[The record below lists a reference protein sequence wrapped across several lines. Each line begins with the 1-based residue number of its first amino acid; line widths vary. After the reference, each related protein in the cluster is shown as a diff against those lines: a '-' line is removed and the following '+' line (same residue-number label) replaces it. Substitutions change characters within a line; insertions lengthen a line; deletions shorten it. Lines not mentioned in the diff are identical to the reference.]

1 VRILVAHNVSRA
13 RSGGMSRIMGFIHDE
28 IAAAGHEV
36 DWLCAE
42 DLAPRWRGAAA
53 RVAFPWLVHAKAR
66 RAARDGEPY
75 DLVNVHEPQ
84 GAVVT
89 SMPGAVRH
97 GVVVT
102 SHGIEERAWQLALEE
117 GRLGRGGP
125 GLKSRLVYPPTGL
138 TQSRVALTRAR
149 FVFTL
154 NDTDRRYAIEHL
166 GVPADRVGRMVP
178 GATRDYEAAAKGRS
192 YASGSGI
199 VFAGTWR
206 KNKGIDDFVPA
217 FTTFARRWPDV
228 TLTAIGTG
236 VDPSVVKS
244 AFPDDLRHRV
254 LATKAVDDV
263 ESARALAEA
272 NVFVLPSLFEGTPLT
287 LIEAMMSGLP
297 IVTTDTCGMHDVIRH
312 DVTGLLVPV
321 RSPHAISA
329 ALDRLMSAADLRER
343 LGRAAQ
349 ADAVTNYTWPRVAA
363 QVLDVYQQLVA

>member
-1 VRILVAHNVSRA
+1 MRILVAHNVSRA

-28 IAAAGHEV
+28 VAAAGHQV

-42 DLAPRWRGAAA
+42 DLPSRWRGATA
-53 RVAFPWLVHAKAR
+53 RVAFPWLVHAAAR
-66 RAARDGEPY
+66 RAARDGKPY

-84 GAVVT
+84 GAVIAA
-89 SMPGAVRH
+89 MPGAVRH

-117 GRLGRGGP
+117 RRLGRGGP
-125 GLKSRLVYPPTGL
+125 GLKSRIVYPLTGL
-138 TQSRVALTRAR
+138 TQARLALTRAR

-154 NDTDRRYAIEHL
+154 NDTDRHYAIEQL
-166 GVPADRVGRMVP
+166 GLPAERVGRMVP
-178 GATRDYEAAAKGRS
+178 GATRAYESAARDRS
-192 YASGSGI
+192 YASGARI

-206 KNKGIDDFVPA
+206 TNKGIDDLVPA
-217 FTTFARRWPDV
+217 FTTLARRRPEA

-236 VDPSVVKS
+236 VEPSIVTR

-254 LATKAVDDV
+254 RAATSVDDAQ
-263 ESARALAEA
+263 SARALAEA
-272 NVFVLPSLFEGTPLT
+272 DVFVLPSLFEGTPLT

-321 RSPHAISA
+321 RSPEAIA
-329 ALDRLMSAADLRER
+329 TALDRVLSSADLRER
-343 LGRAAQ
+343 LGRAAR
-349 ADAVTNYTWPRVAA
+349 AEAIDHYTWPRVAA
-363 QVLDVYQQLVA
+363 PVLDIYQSLVA